1 MDPMEILTLGIS
13 ILSLIISM
21 RAYYRC
27 SHRQVSAALEAA
39 FDQKLARVDALAQ
52 HAATGVT
59 AQIKA
64 GYEHS
69 RRVIADLESRLA
81 TLREEAIE
89 EIREDVGKLTAIL
102 DRLGERAGN
111 ELQELKMAANFKM
124 AELKAGLWLSIEDA
138 KAHLKIIQAKR
149 DLVLAR
155 VAILRN
161 DLVEAERRV
170 ESAAKNIDEARSL
183 ALGHHES
190 LDALQ
195 RQIQQMLAAVRARA
209 DTMKTSIDALI
220 KRSERLLD
228 ELGDVSAAARTAA

>member
-1 MDPMEILTLGIS
+1 MEILTLGIS
-13 ILSLIISM
+13 ILALIIGM

-27 SHRQVSAALEAA
+27 RHRQVSAALTTA

-59 AQIKA
+59 AQTKA

-102 DRLGERAGN
+102 DRLGERLRY

-124 AELKAGLWLSIEDA
+124 AELEAGLWLSIEDA

-170 ESAAKNIDEARSL
+170 ESAAKNIDKARSL

-195 RQIQQMLAAVRARA
+195 KQTQEMLAAVRARA

>member
-1 MDPMEILTLGIS
+1 MEILTLGIS

-52 HAATGVT
+52 HTATGVT

-69 RRVIADLESRLA
+69 RRVIADLQSRLA

-124 AELKAGLWLSIEDA
+124 AELEAGLWLSIEDA

-228 ELGDVSAAARTAA
+228 ELGDVSVAARTAA

>member
-1 MDPMEILTLGIS
+1 
-13 ILSLIISM
+13 
-21 RAYYRC
+21 
-27 SHRQVSAALEAA
+27 
-39 FDQKLARVDALAQ
+39 
-52 HAATGVT
+52 VT

-124 AELKAGLWLSIEDA
+124 AELEAGLWLSIEDA

>member
-1 MDPMEILTLGIS
+1 MEILTLGIS

-27 SHRQVSAALEAA
+27 SHRQVSAAPEAA
-39 FDQKLARVDALAQ
+39 LDQKLARVDALAQ

-59 AQIKA
+59 AQIKT
-64 GYEHS
+64 GYERS
-69 RRVIADLESRLA
+69 RRVIADLQSRLA
-81 TLREEAIE
+81 TLRGEAIE

-124 AELKAGLWLSIEDA
+124 AELEAGLWLSIEDA

-161 DLVEAERRV
+161 DLVEAEKRV